1 VRVLPDGT
9 SKISFQPQR
18 NPLSIIQKVEIV
30 NPAPEPRKSWRLLL
44 QLFIGLNLRVLFV
57 FWFVASW
64 FPELGLTYWA
74 LILPVYIA
82 MWIFRAPSAR
92 QITAK
97 NLRRHRYQNP
107 ISGDIST
114 EDEEIEPHKA

>member
-1 VRVLPDGT
+1 M
-9 SKISFQPQR
+9 
-18 NPLSIIQKVEIV
+18 SIIQKVELV
-30 NPAPEPRKSWRLLL
+30 TPAPEPKKAWSFLL
-44 QLFIGLNLRVLFV
+44 QMIFGLLIRVLIV

-64 FPELGLTYWA
+64 FPELGLTFWG

-82 MWIFRAPSAR
+82 GWIFKFPQAR
-92 QITAK
+92 QISAK

-114 EDEEIEPHKA
+114 DVEEVQPLKK